1 MILSLNNLLK
11 ALIGKQAKANHP
23 INICN
28 PSEFFIISDVKMTE
42 NEKIAVRG
50 ENTIWF
56 IGSMVEIIE

>member
-11 ALIGKQAKANHP
+11 TLIGKQAKANWV
-23 INICN
+23 ISFCN
-28 PSEFFIISDVKMTE
+28 PTEFFIISDAKIVE

-56 IGSMVEIIE
+56 IDSLVEIIE

>member
-23 INICN
+23 ISICN

-56 IGSMVEIIE
+56 IDSLVEIIE